1 MSIMLALIL
10 IAAANQQTPVQQRVP
25 IEVFQVNELP
35 LTIAE
40 AELVETKNGYLLK
53 CLVSNDSEFRA
64 LGLRYSLTVVDTMN
78 RAKSVVTR
86 NEDLKLRQAQ
96 TKSVTFKTPIKFKL
110 KPDERLVLMLEQV
123 VSTDYFWEVVKAK
136 ENLEAYISGDYS
148 VVPRVL
154 RLSNQVDAPPPRIS
168 VIY

>member
-1 MSIMLALIL
+1 
-10 IAAANQQTPVQQRVP
+10 
-25 IEVFQVNELP
+25 
-35 LTIAE
+35 
-40 AELVETKNGYLLK
+40 
-53 CLVSNDSEFRA
+53 
-64 LGLRYSLTVVDTMN
+64 
-78 RAKSVVTR
+78 
-86 NEDLKLRQAQ
+86 
-96 TKSVTFKTPIKFKL
+96 
-110 KPDERLVLMLEQV
+110 MLEQV